1 MMTLKDLQDELEK
14 PENKKAKILNIL
26 NEPSYIPQL
35 RLLKK

>member
-1 MMTLKDLQDELEK
+1 MMNLKDLQNELGK
-14 PENKKAKILNIL
+14 SENEKAKILNIL